1 MFLSLTNQ
9 LTVCEQQETHYD
21 TPHDH
26 RSCLESLKLRLAHT
40 GSACSPHGHLLSLLR
55 DEEGLRVIGAKSLNA
70 LLRQISLSP
79 KEVSEVK
86 LHKRRLRKRLAKRGW
101 DNKVRSQECDELQ
114 SIRLLEEERSSL
126 QRERDNLLTEINGFE
141 TEFFQLV
148 SLKCLLLYSLY
159 SNLLCL
165 DTLLCVSLFQLNSS
179 NCVCYSSVSN

>member
-1 MFLSLTNQ
+1 MDDFYVNLGNNFGGYFQNSNFSTEEEMFLSLTNQ

-26 RSCLESLKLRLAHT
+26 RSCLESLKRRLAHT

-126 QRERDNLLTEINGFE
+126 QRERDNLLTEIKGFAVKMKME
-141 TEFFQLV
+141 
-148 SLKCLLLYSLY
+148 S
-159 SNLLCL
+159 
-165 DTLLCVSLFQLNSS
+165 
-179 NCVCYSSVSN
+179 